1 MRRSFLALTALAL
14 VSGCSG
20 NGGHE
25 DGGGT
30 VTVLAA
36 ASLADVF
43 DRLAERFR
51 AENPGVDLRISYG
64 GSDGLAAAVTQG
76 APADVFAAAAE
87 EQMAVVTGAG
97 LASEPEIFAGNV
109 LTIAVPEGNPA
120 GITGLADFAR
130 EDLTL
135 AVCAPEVPCGAAA
148 EELLGIA
155 GVQARPDTYEE
166 DVRAALNKVGLGEVD
181 AALVYATDV
190 AARPDRVDGVEVP
203 EADSV
208 VNDYPVAVLDDA
220 PNRAAARAFVEL
232 LLSDVGQQ
240 VLTEAGFRA
249 P

>member
-1 MRRSFLALTALAL
+1 MRRALPVLAVLAL
-14 VSGCSG
+14 VAGCSG
-20 NGGHE
+20 EGADE
-25 DGGGT
+25 DGGT
-30 VTVLAA
+30 LTVLAA
-36 ASLADVF
+36 ASLTDVF

-51 AENPGVDLRISYG
+51 EEHPGVDLRISYG
-64 GSDGLAAAVTQG
+64 GSDGLAVAITQG
-76 APADVFAAAAE
+76 APADVFASAAE

-97 LASEPEIFAGNV
+97 LAAEPETFAGNV

-120 GITGLADFAR
+120 GITGLADLAR
-130 EDLTL
+130 EELTL

-148 EELLGIA
+148 GELLEVA

-220 PNRAAARAFVEL
+220 PNPAAARAFVDL
-232 LLSDVGQQ
+232 LLSDEGRE
-240 VLTEAGFRA
+240 VLARAGFRA